1 MAIALGHG
9 DSPNRPDELRKE
21 PTLALTAPTASF
33 NLGFLTVLKEAIGYV
48 GGYLVTNLWGRPLEF
63 RLSSAVQPNRVQ
75 QILYGDTLEPYL
87 CADLIG
93 KTLVEK
99 TAACANVLV
108 TDHRSMLDLRWR
120 VDVPVIWLA
129 PMDQATETT
138 CSVRPATETQPAVF
152 RHSNFPAD
160 DATVRHLLH
169 RVEGNLNLSE
179 PFARIREAMQEAR
192 KLGVTNRG

>member
-1 MAIALGHG
+1 MAIAPGNG
-9 DSPNRPDELRKE
+9 DSSNRPDKLRKE
-21 PTLALTAPTASF
+21 PTLASTAPTTSF

-63 RLSSAVQPNRVQ
+63 RLSAAVQPNRVQ
-75 QILYGDTLEPYL
+75 QILYGDTLESYL

-99 TAACANVLV
+99 TTACANVLV

-129 PMDQATETT
+129 PKDQATETAS
-138 CSVRPATETQPAVF
+138 SVRPATETQLTLV

-160 DATVRHLLH
+160 DAALRHLFH

-179 PFARIREAMQEAR
+179 PFVRIREAMQEAR